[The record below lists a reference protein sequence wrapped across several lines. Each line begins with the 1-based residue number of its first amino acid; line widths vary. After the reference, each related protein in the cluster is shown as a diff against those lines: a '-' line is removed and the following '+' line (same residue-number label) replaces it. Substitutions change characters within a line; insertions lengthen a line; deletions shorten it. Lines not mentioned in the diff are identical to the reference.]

1 MKIKPV
7 FVGIVI
13 VGVLLLLLSLSTVAK
28 VLSATP
34 RQVLTGV
41 QNQPLAVNI
50 LPKRSPLWI
59 SFLVKPEKL
68 GLFAQLAAPPSDR
81 AEVRRDLATLKQQ
94 LRQNWLL
101 DYEQDIQPWLDQEI
115 ALAVTDLDLDAK
127 PENGLQ
133 TGYLLA
139 FTIKD
144 AELAKSSID
153 AFWQRL
159 AVDGADLNFEQYQ
172 GVPIIS
178 NSFVANQPAIAGTV
192 LDKFVLFANDPRVLH
207 QAIATLQSPETSV
220 ASLDNYRD
228 RLTSLDIG
236 RNKGKVIVAYV
247 NLAEFGAD
255 LPQESLLINFS
266 FDKSGIRAKTALTLA
281 NSDQNSP
288 SSQASSSIKNLKNSF
303 SNIANLIPSASSV
316 LIGHNLDQTIQN
328 LQATLLPEW
337 RQAIAQVLSPL
348 DIANNA
354 LAWVEDD
361 YAIAFLP
368 KTNNAPDWLIVTRA
382 VDAQKVET
390 AISDLDRS
398 VRSKFTVGEISLK
411 AQPVTVWTK
420 LSASNNSGVSGNVVA
435 AHSQTKDYLY
445 LSNSLAVLESALN
458 LKNNQAIAT
467 STSFKNAIA
476 KLPKNGQNYAYLDKN
491 LDISLLQNSFFNLNN
506 TSEIFGS
513 ISNLPLALIH
523 KHIKAIALNDIDNS
537 QNIQSYEALLILK

>member
-68 GLFAQLAAPPSDR
+68 GLFAQLASPPSDR

-101 DYEQDIQPWLDQEI
+101 DYERDIQPWLDQEI

-220 ASLDNYRD
+220 ANLDNYRD

-354 LAWVEDD
+354 LAWVQDD

-390 AISDLDRS
+390 AIADLDRS

-420 LSASNNSGVSGNVVA
+420 LSASDNSGVSGNVVA

>member
-1 MKIKPV
+1 M
-7 FVGIVI
+7 
-13 VGVLLLLLSLSTVAK
+13 
-28 VLSATP
+28 
-34 RQVLTGV
+34 
-41 QNQPLAVNI
+41 
-50 LPKRSPLWI
+50 
-59 SFLVKPEKL
+59 
-68 GLFAQLAAPPSDR
+68 
-81 AEVRRDLATLKQQ
+81 
-94 LRQNWLL
+94 
-101 DYEQDIQPWLDQEI
+101 
-115 ALAVTDLDLDAK
+115 
-127 PENGLQ
+127 
-133 TGYLLA
+133 
-139 FTIKD
+139 
-144 AELAKSSID
+144 
-153 AFWQRL
+153 
-159 AVDGADLNFEQYQ
+159 
-172 GVPIIS
+172 
-178 NSFVANQPAIAGTV
+178 
-192 LDKFVLFANDPRVLH
+192 
-207 QAIATLQSPETSV
+207 
-220 ASLDNYRD
+220 
-228 RLTSLDIG
+228 
-236 RNKGKVIVAYV
+236 
-247 NLAEFGAD
+247 
-255 LPQESLLINFS
+255 LINFS